1 MDIGTAWRFFE
12 WEMIFFFCWTCSLI
26 LSTEI
31 MSRLAADV
39 CCSVS
44 RGSKTVGTRHFVPD
58 RHCDCSSGQMKG
70 KVEKN
75 WKKVS
80 QLWLSRSRWVLQLCV
95 CESVCVTVSETL
107 RLWHHRQS
115 CGFLTRGCS
124 LPSVPPSL
132 PPSCPPLLPLP
143 PPLFSLLL
151 LSTNCLW
158 KIRPTR

>member
-1 MDIGTAWRFFE
+1 MLARPDAFLNERW
-12 WEMIFFFCWTCSLI
+12 FFFCWTCSLI

-44 RGSKTVGTRHFVPD
+44 RGSKTAGTRHFVPD

-75 WKKVS
+75 WKKVR

-95 CESVCVTVSETL
+95 CECVCDCEWDPATLTPPTVLWLSDPWLFFTL
-107 RLWHHRQS
+107 R
-115 CGFLTRGCS
+115 
-124 LPSVPPSL
+124 
-132 PPSCPPLLPLP
+132 PSCPPLLPLP